1 VEQCRF
7 IFWELLKILGVAFT
21 SLLAA
26 KAVASRKATADHSLA
41 SKLAR
46 AKLWLY
52 TVILALVGFGAWNLG
67 YDIAAEVYYWASLS
81 DAQNSR
87 PSKAYLNS
95 LQAVV
100 LRPGVPRYWQALEA
114 AKFDLGQWASV
125 VDDGPT
131 LQRLAGGRLDE
142 VDSCRWAVCLFFL
155 GRYDEALRIT
165 KRLIGQNRFYMSPYI
180 LQGNVLT
187 AQRNYG
193 EAQQTFL
200 TALQILPT
208 DQAAVEGLAHAY
220 FLEGN
225 RQQALKV
232 LEDASKFPFPIEAQ
246 KRFEALKGLYG
257 Q

>member
-1 VEQCRF
+1 MEQLRF

-26 KAVASRKATADHSLA
+26 KAVASR
-41 SKLAR
+41 LAR
-46 AKLWLY
+46 AKPWLY
-52 TVILALVGFGAWNLG
+52 AVILALVGFGAWNLG

-87 PSKAYLNS
+87 LSNAYLNS
-95 LQAVV
+95 LQAVG

-114 AKFDLGQWASV
+114 AKFSLGQFASV
-125 VDDGPT
+125 IDDLPAI
-131 LQRLAGGRLDE
+131 QRLTGGDLDE
-142 VDSCRWAVCLFFL
+142 VNSYRFAVCLFAL
-155 GRYDEALRIT
+155 GRYDEALSIT
-165 KRLIGQNRFYMSPYI
+165 ERVISQNRFYMPPYI
-180 LQGNVLT
+180 LQGDVLT
-187 AQRNYG
+187 AQRKYG
-193 EAQQTFL
+193 EAQQAFG
-200 TALQILPT
+200 AVLQILPT

-232 LEDASKFPFPIEAQ
+232 LNETSKLPFSAKAQ